1 MKAKPLAENSPILEQ
16 AVGQKLL
23 LTFAGKDR
31 PSPEIL
37 DAIRQ
42 IKPAGFTLFRALN
55 VGYPAQLRALTGAL
69 QQAAREAGMAP
80 LLIAADQEGGQL
92 MAIGD
97 GTLFPGNMALG
108 ATDSPELAR
117 RTGFAIGQ
125 ELAAMGVNVDYA
137 PVCDVNANPLNP
149 GVGTRSFGEDPVRVA
164 HLSSAMVEGLQAAGV
179 AATAKHFPGLGD
191 ASTDSHYGTPV
202 LLHDRDRLNQVELPP
217 FEAAIRSG
225 VRMVLIGHIGLP
237 ELNKG
242 VDIPATLSPSVIG
255 GLLRRDLGFEGV
267 IVTDAMDMKAIQ
279 QGPGLASDAV
289 AAVKAGVD
297 LLLLS
302 GSFEEQRMVYAAL
315 LQAVRG
321 EQLSLR
327 EIYAS
332 AARVAGLRDWLAGQ
346 SQPDLG
352 IVNCREHRDLADEIA
367 CRAITLVRDSAKILP
382 VHLFPQA
389 RVAAIMPRPQDLTPA
404 DTSSFVAP
412 GLAEPLRRYH
422 PGVDEYI
429 IPINPDA
436 ADIAGLSDQVAN
448 YDLIVVGTIDA
459 GRHLGQAAVVN
470 TLLQS
475 QAPVVVVALRLPYDL
490 QAFPNAPTYA
500 CTYSI
505 LPPAL
510 HALAAALFGKIPFAG
525 RLPVTIPGI

>member
-1 MKAKPLAENSPILEQ
+1 MKAKPLAEKSLSLEQ

-23 LTFAGKDR
+23 LAFTGKDH

-37 DAIRQ
+37 EAIHL
-42 IKPAGFTLFRALN
+42 IKPAGITLFRALN
-55 VGYPAQLRALTGAL
+55 VGHPAQLRALTGAL
-69 QQAAREAGMAP
+69 QRAAREAGIAP
-80 LLIAADQEGGQL
+80 LLIGADQEGGQL

-97 GTLFPGNMALG
+97 GTPFPGNMALG

-117 RTGFAIGQ
+117 RTGFALGQ
-125 ELAAMGVNVDYA
+125 ELAAVGVNVDYA
-137 PVCDVNANPLNP
+137 PVCDVNANPMNP

-191 ASTDSHYGTPV
+191 ASTDSHFGTPV
-202 LLHDRDRLNQVELPP
+202 LLHDRERLNQVELPP
-217 FEAAIRSG
+217 FKAAIRSG
-225 VRMVLIGHIGLP
+225 VRLVLIGHIGLP
-237 ELNKG
+237 ELNEG
-242 VDIPATLSPSVIG
+242 LDIPATLSPQVIG
-255 GLLRRDLGFEGV
+255 GLLRQDLGFEGL

-289 AAVKAGVD
+289 AAVRAGVD
-297 LLLLS
+297 LLLLT

-315 LQAVRG
+315 LQAVG
-321 EQLSLR
+321 DEQLSLR

-332 AARVAGLRDWLAGQ
+332 GARAAGLRDWLAGQ
-346 SQPDLG
+346 RQPDLD

-367 CRAITLVRDSAKILP
+367 CRAITLVRDSSEILP
-382 VHLFPQA
+382 VQLVPQA
-389 RVAAIMPRPQDLTPA
+389 RVAGIMPRPQDLTPA

-412 GLAEPLRRYH
+412 GLAEALRRYH

-436 ADIAGLSDQVAN
+436 ADIAGLRDKVAD

-459 GRHLGQAAVVN
+459 GRHLGQAALVN
-470 TLLQS
+470 VLLQG

-500 CTYSI
+500 CTYSV

-510 HALAAALFGKIPFAG
+510 HALAAAFFGKIPFAG
-525 RLPVTIPGI
+525 SLPVTIPGI